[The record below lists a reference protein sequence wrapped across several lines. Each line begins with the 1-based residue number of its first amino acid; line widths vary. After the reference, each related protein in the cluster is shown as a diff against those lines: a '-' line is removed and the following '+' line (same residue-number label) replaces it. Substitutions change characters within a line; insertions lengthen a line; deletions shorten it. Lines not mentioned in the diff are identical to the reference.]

1 MTSSTPWDALE
12 KRLNNIQKP
21 VSVFRLCDDTDV
33 RDRYLAAKRKS
44 EQADTCLSGLSK
56 DAEPEV
62 RALAERQ
69 AAQAAADLKDA
80 KKAYDAHTIT
90 LRFQGLE
97 RQELEKLLAKHP
109 PTEQDEENGAEFH
122 EPTFAPALIAAAS
135 LDGMPEA
142 AAARY
147 LQIWTPLDARA
158 LWNAAWSVQHTQRTD
173 LGKD

>member
-12 KRLNNIQKP
+12 KRLDNIKKP
-21 VSVFRLCDDTDV
+21 VRVFRLCDDTDV
-33 RDRYLAAKRKS
+33 RDRYLSAKRKT
-44 EQADTCLSGLSK
+44 EQADTYLAGLSK

-69 AAQAAADLKDA
+69 VVQAAAELKDA
-80 KKAYDAHTIT
+80 KKAYDSHTIT

-97 RQELEKLLAKHP
+97 RKKIERLLAAHP
-109 PTEQDEENGAEFH
+109 PTEQDEENGAEFA
-122 EPTFAPALIAAAS
+122 EATFAPALISAAS
-135 LDGMPEA
+135 LDGMTEE

-147 LQIWTPLDARA
+147 LETWIPSDARA

-173 LGKD
+173 LGKG